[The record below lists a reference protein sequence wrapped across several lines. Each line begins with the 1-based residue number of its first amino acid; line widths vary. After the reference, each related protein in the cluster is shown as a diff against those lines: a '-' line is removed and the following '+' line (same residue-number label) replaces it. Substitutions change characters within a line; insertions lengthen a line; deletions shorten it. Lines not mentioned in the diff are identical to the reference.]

1 MEGRWVNLTLS
12 ALYDGAIDL
21 HDITKEDPE
30 SLLREALI
38 HKEAARR
45 RSFEFLG
52 LQSQVISGSAL
63 DTDSRHEFLRGILEK
78 GQGKQPGG
86 SVEPSQVSEMDQYE
100 EYYDRVIGQAEV
112 EDKLRKEHG

>member
-1 MEGRWVNLTLS
+1 LEGRWANLTLS

-52 LQSQVISGSAL
+52 LQSQVVSGSSL
-63 DTDSRHEFLRGILEK
+63 DTDSRNEFLRGILEK

-86 SVEPSQVSEMDQYE
+86 KVEPSPTSEMDDYAA
-100 EYYDRVIGQAEV
+100 YYDRVTGQTDV
-112 EDKLRKEHG
+112 EDKARE

>member
-1 MEGRWVNLTLS
+1 M
-12 ALYDGAIDL
+12 
-21 HDITKEDPE
+21 

-52 LQSQVISGSAL
+52 LQSQVVAGSSL
-63 DTDSRHEFLRGILEK
+63 DTEKRNEFLLGILER

-86 SVEPSQVSEMDQYE
+86 TVEPSPTSEMDQYE
-100 EYYDRVIGQAEV
+100 SFYDKVIGQLED
-112 EDKLRKEHG
+112 EDKMREEHG

>member
-1 MEGRWVNLTLS
+1 M
-12 ALYDGAIDL
+12 
-21 HDITKEDPE
+21 

-52 LQSQVISGSAL
+52 LQSQVVSGSSL
-63 DTDSRHEFLRGILEK
+63 DTDSRNEFLLGILER

-86 SVEPSQVSEMDQYE
+86 TVAPSPESEMDDYE
-100 EYYDRVIGQAEV
+100 AYYGRVIGQLEA
-112 EDKLRKEHG
+112 EDKMREEQGE